1 MAVRYYSKYEGRN
14 LTIQEKIKIA
24 CMITGTSITELAAK
38 IGTSQSAFSQ
48 RLRTGKFSDDELNAI
63 AEALG
68 ATYYSGFRFP
78 DGSRIE

>member
-14 LTIQEKIKIA
+14 LTIQDKIRIA
-24 CMITGTSITELAAK
+24 CAITGISLTELADR

-48 RLRTGKFSDDELNAI
+48 RLRTGRFSDEDLNRI